1 MKIDERL
8 SAEIEEMESGASM
21 EKEDSSVEP
30 NSDIEVAELS
40 FEDENV
46 EIVSDDESA
55 DLESISGDVSENE
68 ESSSD
73 EKAVESVCHDDPVR
87 FIK

>member
-46 EIVSDDESA
+46 
-55 DLESISGDVSENE
+55 
-68 ESSSD
+68 
-73 EKAVESVCHDDPVR
+73 
-87 FIK
+87 